1 MSIQIKKIGNKEY
14 AYLAHRNGAK
24 VVHKYLGS
32 ASDAKVVAKI
42 AEQEAGKKV
51 PDEYRSLFWDTDP
64 DHIDLKKNAK
74 YIIERVL
81 EVGNM
86 GALGWI
92 QRLYP
97 AQMMIEV
104 IETSRKIT
112 EKSRN
117 FWKIWFGVA
126 DAY

>member
-1 MSIQIKKIGNKEY
+1 MSILIKKIGNKEY
-14 AYLAHRNGAK
+14 AYLALRDGAK
-24 VVHKYLGS
+24 VVHRYLGS
-32 ASDAKVVAKI
+32 ASDAKVAAKI
-42 AEQEAGKKV
+42 AEHKAEKRV

-64 DHIDLKKNAK
+64 DHIDIKKNAK

-104 IETSRKIT
+104 IETSRKIS

-126 DAY
+126 DEY